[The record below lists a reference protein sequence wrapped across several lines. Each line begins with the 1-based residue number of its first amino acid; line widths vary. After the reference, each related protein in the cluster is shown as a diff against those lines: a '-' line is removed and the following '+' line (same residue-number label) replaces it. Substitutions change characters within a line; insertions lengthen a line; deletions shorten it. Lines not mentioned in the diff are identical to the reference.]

1 MYDIKRWKEQWI
13 DREEAQV
20 LLLSLLLIW
29 MTILSLDFS
38 ICKMRELDYATVT
51 KYGHKIY
58 CINIISNEQLSLY
71 NYEDH
76 FFIRMFE
83 HLVAIV
89 F

>member
-1 MYDIKRWKEQWI
+1 MQ
-13 DREEAQV
+13 
-20 LLLSLLLIW
+20 LLQNIG
-29 MTILSLDFS
+29 TI
-38 ICKMRELDYATVT
+38 
-51 KYGHKIY
+51 IY

-76 FFIRMFE
+76 FVIRMFE